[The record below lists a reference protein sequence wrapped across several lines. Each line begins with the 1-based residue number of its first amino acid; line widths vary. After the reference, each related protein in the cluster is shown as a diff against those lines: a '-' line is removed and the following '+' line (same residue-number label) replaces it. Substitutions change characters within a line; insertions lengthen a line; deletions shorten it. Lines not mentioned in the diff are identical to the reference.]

1 MALKPNFK
9 RYTTRQL
16 WFYARRAFWILV
28 AWVVISNIM
37 FFYEFITL
45 KSNGVLSSSYD
56 LYSAVMANL
65 IVAISAGLIGGII
78 TVNLMERWL
87 RRLVF
92 WKALLYLI
100 LAYTLTAFLVGSLG
114 SMYITSEELGVSF
127 FSQEVFTQTFYFFGS
142 WLFIKNYVIWLFI
155 VLITLIVLM
164 VNDKY
169 GPGVFPDYLLGRY
182 FRPKHERRIFMF
194 ADIKNATGI
203 AESLGEEKYF
213 NFLKDF
219 FRHVAPAIV
228 QTRGEVYQY
237 VGDEVVVSWKMKWG
251 LKRGNAIQCF
261 YSMKKIIDYK
271 APKYLK
277 RYGVVPEFKVG
288 LHYGTVM
295 VGEIGQIKRDIA
307 FSGDVLNTT
316 SRIQALCNELGV
328 EILASKQFAD
338 IAYKLPR
345 RVTKEEVGKEMLRGK
360 SEEMELVTYIRK

>member
-1 MALKPNFK
+1 MAIKPNFEK
-9 RYTTRQL
+9 YSRRQL
-16 WFYARRAFWILV
+16 WFYTRRAFWILV
-28 AWVVISNIM
+28 AWVIISNIM

-56 LYSAVMANL
+56 FYSAVIANF
-65 IVAISAGLIGGII
+65 IVAISAGIIGGVV

-100 LAYTLTAFLVGSLG
+100 ITYTLTALLVGSIGALYMG
-114 SMYITSEELGVSF
+114 SENLDLPFYNAEVL
-127 FSQEVFTQTFYFFGS
+127 QEIIYFFGS
-142 WLFIKNYVIWLFI
+142 WLFIKNYIIWLFI
-155 VLITLIVLM
+155 VLVTLIVLM

-169 GPGVFPDYLLGRY
+169 GPGVFPDYLIGRY
-182 FRPKHERRIFMF
+182 FMPKHERRIFMF

-203 AESLGEEKYF
+203 AEDLGEEKYF

-219 FRHVAPAIV
+219 FRHIAPAIV

-251 LKRGNAIQCF
+251 LKNGNAIQCY
-261 YSMKKIIDYK
+261 YSMKKMINYK
-271 APKYLK
+271 APKYIK
-277 RYGVVPEFKVG
+277 KYGVAPEFKVG
-288 LHYGTVM
+288 FHYGTVM

-316 SRIQALCNELGV
+316 SRIQSMCNELGV
-328 EILASKQFAD
+328 EILASKEFAD

-345 RVTKEEVGKEMLRGK
+345 NVNWMDVGKEKLRGK
-360 SEEMELVTYIRK
+360 SKKMELVTYVKK